1 VGFTTARKVCE
12 VVVAVPIDGEVA
24 RQLHVELL
32 AMLKVDVP
40 ELMEI
45 VIVAVALLEFDV
57 AFIVTGEGETFS
69 VWARAVSKEPRT
81 AIIAKAAMELNLRKL
96 LKLISTDDLPGR

>member
-1 VGFTTARKVCE
+1 M
-12 VVVAVPIDGEVA
+12 
-24 RQLHVELL
+24 HVELL
-32 AMLKVDVP
+32 AILKVDVP
-40 ELMEI
+40 VLMESII
-45 VIVAVALLEFDV
+45 VLVPLMLPFDTALT
-57 AFIVTGEGETFS
+57 VTEAGETFS